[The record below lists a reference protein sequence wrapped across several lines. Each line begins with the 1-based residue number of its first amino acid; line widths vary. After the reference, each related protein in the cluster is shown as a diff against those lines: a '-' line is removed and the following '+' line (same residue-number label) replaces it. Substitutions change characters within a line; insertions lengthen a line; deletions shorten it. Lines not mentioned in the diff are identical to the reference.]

1 MARALLLRPDWLF
14 LDEATGALDPAME
27 AKLYK
32 LLRERLPDAAIV
44 SIAHNPSVVAFHDR
58 RVMIDP
64 AARRLRV
71 APMRSR
77 GERRWARRRKALLL
91 NKPANVH
98 GF

>member
-1 MARALLLRPDWLF
+1 VARALLLRPDWLF

-44 SIAHNPSVVAFHDR
+44 SIAHNPSVAAFHDR

-64 AARRLRV
+64 AARRLRTE
-71 APMRSR
+71 PM
-77 GERRWARRRKALLL
+77 AL
-91 NKPANVH
+91 A
-98 GF
+98 G